1 LADPAVRAP
10 WFGALSAA
18 VEAALLLLAAEAE
31 LVPPLQAVAARR
43 IKTRI

>member
-1 LADPAVRAP
+1 MAV
-10 WFGALSAA
+10 L
-18 VEAALLLLAAEAE
+18 EAALLLLAADAE